1 MHSSISVSSQGNAAR
16 ALKVLL
22 AALLLY
28 CCVLEVVAQAGF
40 PRLSRIQRRIASG
53 RRDALAL
60 QATTDEGAKTVLV
73 LGNSL
78 LVHGVDAQMLRR
90 EMAPRFQTNVFAIE
104 NTQYVDWYFGIRRLF
119 AEGSHPSVVVL
130 CLATRQLMSK
140 GTDGEYFAHYI
151 MQTRDLL
158 SVKKE
163 AKLDITTTSNFFF
176 ASHSAWLGS
185 RASVRNWLLGE
196 LMPNVEQLTAYL
208 PQQVSAMPSADV
220 VVAEGMRRLQ
230 TLEALCASHGTRFVF
245 LIPPSMRPGDRS
257 DELQAAA
264 ESAGI
269 SVVIPFRAAEM
280 PPSYFEDGF
289 HLNSQGAV
297 AFTEKLGPALFH
309 ENPRN

>member
-1 MHSSISVSSQGNAAR
+1 MHSSISVSNEGNTAQ

-53 RRDALAL
+53 KRDALAL
-60 QATTDEGAKTVLV
+60 QPTSAEGAKTVLL

-78 LVHGVDAQMLRR
+78 VVHGVDTQLLHK
-90 EMAPRFQTNVFAIE
+90 EMAPRLQSNVFAIE
-104 NTQYVDWYFGIRRLF
+104 NTQYLDWYFGLRRLF
-119 AEGSHPSVVVL
+119 AEGSHPGVVAL
-130 CLATRQLMSK
+130 CLSTRQLISK

-151 MQTRDLL
+151 MQGRDLL
-158 SVKKE
+158 SVRKE
-163 AKLDITTTSNFFF
+163 AKLDVTTTSNFFF

-185 RASVRNWLLGE
+185 RASIRNWLLGE

-208 PQQVSAMPSADV
+208 PQQVSAMPSGDV
-220 VVAEGMRRLQ
+220 VVGEGMRRLQ
-230 TLEALCASHGTRFVF
+230 TLEALCASHGTRFV
-245 LIPPSMRPGDRS
+245 LVIPPSMRPGDRS

-264 ESAGI
+264 ESVGI
-269 SVVIPFRAAEM
+269 RVVIPYRAAEM
-280 PPSYFEDGF
+280 PASYFEDGF

-297 AFTEKLGPALFH
+297 AFTEKLALALL
-309 ENPRN
+309 EEEPRN

>member
-1 MHSSISVSSQGNAAR
+1 M
-16 ALKVLL
+16 LL

-53 RRDALAL
+53 KRDALAL
-60 QATTDEGAKTVLV
+60 QPTSAEGAKTVLL

-78 LVHGVDAQMLRR
+78 VVHGVDTQLLHK
-90 EMAPRFQTNVFAIE
+90 EMAPRLQSNVFAIE
-104 NTQYVDWYFGIRRLF
+104 NTQYLDWYFGLRRLF
-119 AEGSHPSVVVL
+119 AEGSHPGVVAL
-130 CLATRQLMSK
+130 CLSTRQLISK

-151 MQTRDLL
+151 MQGRDLL
-158 SVKKE
+158 SVRKE
-163 AKLDITTTSNFFF
+163 AKLDVTTTSNFFF

-185 RASVRNWLLGE
+185 RASIRNWLLGE

-208 PQQVSAMPSADV
+208 PQQVSAMPSGDV

-230 TLEALCASHGTRFVF
+230 TLEALCASHGTRFV
-245 LIPPSMRPGDRS
+245 LVIPPSMRPGDRS

-264 ESAGI
+264 ESVGI
-269 SVVIPFRAAEM
+269 RVVIPYRAAEM
-280 PPSYFEDGF
+280 PASYFEDGF

-297 AFTEKLGPALFH
+297 AFTEKLALALL
-309 ENPRN
+309 EEEPRN